1 MPAFSGGYAA
11 GGAAIAV
18 KKNILGQGH
27 AESSLCLYAAG
38 TGALLFGVSRR
49 PRGRSVSFSVF
60 SCPYTGAAVR
70 CSMPSE
76 PSGQALRC
84 SVFCALMRAVL
95 LCCRCGAVQ
104 RFFRT
109 CVQAVLLC
117 CCSVFYAFMRAV
129 PLRRDAAPHGGG
141 NGFLLRG
148 FQGSRRLCLF
158 GFLLICSNFKKSPN
172 SAVSL
177 GSNRIHFPSR
187 YVCALS

>member
-18 KKNILGQGH
+18 RKNILGQGH

-38 TGALLFGVSRR
+38 TGALLFGVSHR

-60 SCPYTGAAVR
+60 SCLYTGAAVR
-70 CSMPSE
+70 CSMPSCGRSVSFSVFSCLYTGAAAVLLFGVLCL
-76 PSGQALRC
+76 PCGRSAARC
-84 SVFCALMRAVL
+84 SVP
-95 LCCRCGAVQ
+95 
-104 RFFRT
+104 
-109 CVQAVLLC
+109 
-117 CCSVFYAFMRAV
+117 SMRAV
-129 PLRRDAAPHGGG
+129 PLRCDAAQHGGG
-141 NGFLLRG
+141 NGFLLRS
-148 FQGSRRLCLF
+148 FQGSRRFCLF

-172 SAVSL
+172 SAVSF

>member
-18 KKNILGQGH
+18 RKKYFRAGGKRKARYAFMRRVRVCCCSVFRAVH
-27 AESSLCLYAAG
+27 A
-38 TGALLFGVSRR
+38 GVRY
-49 PRGRSVSFSVF
+49 RSVFFRACTRVLPL
-60 SCPYTGAAVR
+60 C
-70 CSMPSE
+70 C
-76 PSGQALRC
+76 C

-141 NGFLLRG
+141 NGFLLRS